1 MSRKFISTKDESVRM
16 FESSFVEFFSKVH
29 PSVPVI
35 IYAPVVMYLMY
46 ISVSVN
52 GISLLKGL
60 LFYLCGFIMWQM
72 LEYTL
77 HRFVFHYQPESEWG
91 KRLHFIIHGVHHDY
105 PSDSKRLVMPPS
117 VSLPLAVFF
126 YFLLTYLAGQTAGYL
141 ILSGLIT
148 GYLIY
153 DMTHFAIH
161 HFRIKSKF
169 WLAVKKH
176 HMKHHFQDPE
186 RGFAISIPLVDNLFG
201 TDYRDK

>member
-1 MSRKFISTKDESVRM
+1 MSRKFISNKDESVRM
-16 FESSFVEFFSKVH
+16 FDSSFIEFFSKVH

-35 IYAPVVMYLMY
+35 IYAPVVLYLLY
-46 ISVSVN
+46 ISYALNRIDIVT
-52 GISLLKGL
+52 GSLLFFGGYVL
-60 LFYLCGFIMWQM
+60 WQI

-77 HRFVFHYQPESEWG
+77 HRFVFHYEPESEIG

-126 YFLLTYLAGQTAGYL
+126 YFLLTSLAGVINAYP
-141 ILSGLIT
+141 ILAGLIT
-148 GYLIY
+148 GYLMY

-161 HFRIKSKF
+161 HFGMKSKF
-169 WLAVKKH
+169 WLAIKKH

-186 RGFAISIPLVDNLFG
+186 RGFAISIPIIDNLFG

>member
-1 MSRKFISTKDESVRM
+1 MSRKFISNKDESVRM
-16 FESSFVEFFSKVH
+16 FESDFVEFFSKVH
-29 PSVPVI
+29 PAVPVI
-35 IYAPVVMYLMY
+35 IYAPV
-46 ISVSVN
+46 I
-52 GISLLKGL
+52 
-60 LFYLCGFIMWQM
+60 FYLLYVSFALRHIEIVSGILLYAVGLIMWQI

-77 HRFVFHYQPESEWG
+77 HRFVFHYQPKSAAG
-91 KRLHFIIHGVHHDY
+91 KRFHFIIHGVHHDY

-126 YFLLTYLAGQTAGYL
+126 YFLLTQAAGDLNGYVILA
-141 ILSGLIT
+141 GLIT

-153 DMTHFAIH
+153 DMIHFAIH
-161 HFRIKSKF
+161 HFGMKSKF

-186 RGFAISIPLVDNLFG
+186 RGFAISFPPVDNLFG